1 MSNAERITFLLLSIP
16 AKTFGIENA
25 SSTNFL
31 YLLNFFKRKID
42 GQEAYVEWKR
52 SRSIEKTTHK
62 PQSFFLLLE
71 KWFFLY

>member
-42 GQEAYVEWKR
+42 GQEAYVDWKR
-52 SRSIEKTTHK
+52 SRSIEKNH
-62 PQSFFLLLE
+62 PQASEFLP
-71 KWFFLY
+71 FA

>member
-25 SSTNFL
+25 SSTKFL

-42 GQEAYVEWKR
+42 GQEAYVDWKHL
-52 SRSIEKTTHK
+52 RSIEKNHSQA
-62 PQSFFLLLE
+62 PEFLPA
-71 KWFFLY
+71 